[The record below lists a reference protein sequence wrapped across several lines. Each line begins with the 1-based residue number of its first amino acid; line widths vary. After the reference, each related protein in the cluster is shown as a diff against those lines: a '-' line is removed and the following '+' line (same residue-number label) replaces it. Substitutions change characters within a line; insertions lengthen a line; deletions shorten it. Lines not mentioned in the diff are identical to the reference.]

1 MCRLGPVPRCS
12 ESDFAVK
19 ERIPT
24 ADETLVYTWC
34 VHWDGMWSVGVVEDV
49 FAQHGIQRPTYAYR
63 THARRTQHRYPFA
76 CRRELVVPPL
86 VAPPPP
92 FLLQRVVCGRPD
104 ASLRELVNCV
114 KETCEEARQPNVRL
128 SLAFVYT
135 DAKGE
140 VHMRNVGVLHTSK
153 RGRDDDKIL
162 RTLRFQTGDF
172 LDCAVL
178 TAL

>member
-1 MCRLGPVPRCS
+1 MSIACFTLWLACLAALRVVRLGRTDGAPEAIDREKTCPLLLRVFVKQGRHHS

-24 ADETLVYTWC
+24 ADETLVYTW
-34 VHWDGMWSVGVVEDV
+34 
-49 FAQHGIQRPTYAYR
+49 
-63 THARRTQHRYPFA
+63 
-76 CRRELVVPPL
+76 
-86 VAPPPP
+86 
-92 FLLQRVVCGRPD
+92 PD